1 MARYKFMTLISP
13 QAPNQ
18 IEKENPVTI
27 AATSLK

>member
-18 IEKENPVTI
+18 IEKEK
-27 AATSLK
+27 SGHDRSHFR